1 MTEIK
6 HQEHVDEVRKA
17 LENAEDD
24 GHTVDVTDETISD
37 AIEKHR
43 QKRVDPD
50 DAVRYVARNLLRE
63 AGVDDTRQYLAG
75 SSSRSPPTGVNP
87 RKKAGELTQ
96 EGEWIEY
103 VGTVIETYDPSY
115 SEIDQQGRIA
125 DETGALRFVS
135 WKNSGFNTE
144 LVTGETY
151 KFDPVVTTQFDG
163 NIELKLTGATQ
174 VERLD
179 GEEALDIDP
188 DTYSETIE
196 GVLVDFQD
204 QMGLIERCP
213 NETCRRVLED
223 PTVCPD
229 CGDVESETDI
239 RTKAVVDNGRDTW
252 TVFLNAEQTD
262 QLAALTFE
270 QAQQLVEEYEYPGV
284 VKEYI
289 ESQLHGEYIRF
300 HGRDRGRSFNVTD
313 FELVDPPSLADLD
326 DVKQQLEQLP

>member
-1 MTEIK
+1 
-6 HQEHVDEVRKA
+6 
-17 LENAEDD
+17 
-24 GHTVDVTDETISD
+24 
-37 AIEKHR
+37 
-43 QKRVDPD
+43 
-50 DAVRYVARNLLRE
+50 
-63 AGVDDTRQYLAG
+63 
-75 SSSRSPPTGVNP
+75 
-87 RKKAGELTQ
+87 
-96 EGEWIEY
+96 
-103 VGTVIETYDPSY
+103 
-115 SEIDQQGRIA
+115 
-125 DETGALRFVS
+125 
-135 WKNSGFNTE
+135 
-144 LVTGETY
+144 
-151 KFDPVVTTQFDG
+151 
-163 NIELKLTGATQ
+163 
-174 VERLD
+174 
-179 GEEALDIDP
+179 
-188 DTYSETIE
+188 
-196 GVLVDFQD
+196 
-204 QMGLIERCP
+204 MGLIERCP

>member
-1 MTEIK
+1 MTDIK
-6 HQEHVDEVRKA
+6 HQEHVDEVREA

-24 GHTVDVTDETISD
+24 GHTVDVTGETISD

-50 DAVRYVARNLLRE
+50 DAVRYVAKNLLRE

-223 PTVCPD
+223 PTICPD
-229 CGDVESETDI
+229 CGEVESETDI
-239 RTKAVVDNGRDTW
+239 RTKAVVDNGHDTW

-270 QAQQLVEEYEYPGV
+270 QAEQLVEEYEYPGV

-326 DVKQQLEQLP
+326 DVKQRLEQLP